1 MCIVAHPS
9 QMLKEANFIK
19 IQGTNS
25 LRILE
30 TTCTDNFSRKESD
43 MEIKLHNV
51 DMDAVISYKPER
63 L

>member
-1 MCIVAHPS
+1 
-9 QMLKEANFIK
+9 MLKEANFIK